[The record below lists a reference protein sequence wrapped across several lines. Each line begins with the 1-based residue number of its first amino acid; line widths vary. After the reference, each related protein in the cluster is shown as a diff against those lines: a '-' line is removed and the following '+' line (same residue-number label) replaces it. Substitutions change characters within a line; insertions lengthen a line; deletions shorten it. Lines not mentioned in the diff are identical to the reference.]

1 MTSEPRTRAVVDG
14 LVAAGLLD
22 ADRRAAAE
30 PVVRSALGEDTTAP
44 TLSGSLRRR
53 MAEVAGYV
61 GGAFVVG
68 AALLFLGATW
78 DDLGLGEQ
86 VGVLVGIAVLLVAA
100 GAALATSAGGPTGIR
115 QDAEAVRRRLAS
127 VLFTGA
133 AGSAAFGAGLL
144 LEDVIANDEL
154 GVTLAALTG
163 LLVAL
168 AGYLVAPT
176 TVGQL
181 GVVVP
186 ALVAIPMGLASLHT
200 DSTSTVPV
208 GLLVLL
214 LGVAWLALAEL
225 GRWNEVL
232 SARVIGCTVAL
243 VGAQIP
249 VFDDQQWVA
258 YVATAVVGAVSF
270 WVYVVTRAWPY
281 LAAGVVG
288 VTLAVPEAL
297 SDWFD
302 GALGAAG
309 VLLATGVTLLL
320 AALAGLRLR
329 QEVTG

>member
-1 MTSEPRTRAVVDG
+1 MTSETRTRAVVDG
-14 LVAAGLLD
+14 LVSAGLLD
-22 ADRRAAAE
+22 ADRRAAAAT
-30 PVVRSALGEDTTAP
+30 VVRSALREDTTSPA
-44 TLSGSLRRR
+44 LSGSLRRR

-86 VGVLVGIAVLLVAA
+86 VGVLFGIAVLLVAA
-100 GAALATSAGGPTGIR
+100 GAALTASAGGVASIR
-115 QDAEAVRRRLAS
+115 QHAEAVRRRLAS

-133 AGSAAFGAGLL
+133 AGSAAFGVGLL
-144 LEDVIANDEL
+144 LEDGMANDEL

-168 AGYLVAPT
+168 AGYAVAPT

-181 GVVVP
+181 GIAVP
-186 ALVAIPMGLASLHT
+186 ALVAIPMGLSALHT
-200 DSTSTVPV
+200 DSSSSVPV

-214 LGVAWLALAEL
+214 LGVVWLVLAEL

-232 SARVIGCTVAL
+232 SARVIGCAVAL

-258 YVATAVVGAVSF
+258 YVATAVVGAASF
-270 WVYVVTRAWPY
+270 WAYVVTRAWPY